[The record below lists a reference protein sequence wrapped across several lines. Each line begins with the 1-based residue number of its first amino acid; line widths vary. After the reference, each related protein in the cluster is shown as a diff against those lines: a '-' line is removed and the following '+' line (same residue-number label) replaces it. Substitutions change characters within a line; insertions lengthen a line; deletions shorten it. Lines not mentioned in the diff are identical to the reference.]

1 MYLDK
6 DSMAVIAGKTLSMGS
21 FNDEEWCISKRE
33 WYWLQEIEVAIR
45 EAKQS
50 VPDYAGAHA
59 DFLS

>member
-50 VPDYAGAHA
+50 GPDYAPAHA
-59 DFLS
+59 DPLS